1 MERLTLYH
9 QEVLALHRVST
20 DTLVVTG
27 VRVGGGSEWGWRGVG
42 GVGAAQAAV
51 LLPGEVD
58 APDSASTDTVGGG
71 ELPCYR
77 CV

>member
-1 MERLTLYH
+1 MGRLTLYH

-27 VRVGGGSEWGWRGVG
+27 VRVGGGSEWGKRGVG
-42 GVGAAQAAV
+42 GVGAARATV
-51 LLPGEVD
+51 LLSGEVN
-58 APDSASTDTVGGG
+58 APDSASTDIVGGG
-71 ELPCYR
+71 PLPCYR